1 MPSAVNTLE
10 HVTCNNNFQ
19 NSSADLILPNIKDY
33 LEITRLGLNAK
44 GLHPLCH
51 WRGSK
56 TAPPLVLIA
65 VYLQGAA
72 GQQKQQQVRPV
83 GGTDAIYPASENR
96 EDGAGAATSRVRRRG
111 QQDVLRG
118 PNVCGSRFH
127 SYCCPGWKTLP
138 GGNQCIVPIC
148 RNSCG
153 DGFCSRPNMCT
164 CSSGQISPTCG
175 SKSIQQC
182 SIRCMNGGTCADDQ
196 CQCQKGYIGTYC
208 GQPVCENG
216 CQNGGRCIGPN
227 RCACVYGFTGPQ
239 CERVECQ
246 CLQRNY
252 S

>member
-1 MPSAVNTLE
+1 MGRRR
-10 HVTCNNNFQ
+10 
-19 NSSADLILPNIKDY
+19 
-33 LEITRLGLNAK
+33 RLCLQPYFVWLGCVALWAQ
-44 GLHPLCH
+44 G
-51 WRGSK
+51 
-56 TAPPLVLIA
+56 TASQPQPPPPKPPRP
-65 VYLQGAA
+65 QPPP
-72 GQQKQQQVRPV
+72 QQVRPAAV
-83 GGTDAIYPASENR
+83 GSEGGFAGPEYR
-96 EDGAGAATSRVRRRG
+96 EEGVAAASRVRRRG

-182 SIRCMNGGTCADDQ
+182 SVRCMNGGTCADDH

-239 CERVECQ
+239 CERGKKREMRASHWRSLFYCKHM
-246 CLQRNY
+246 
-252 S
+252 